1 MFVNLNT
8 RISKLISDK
17 AKEYISKNNLEIPI
31 GTHIFS
37 ELKRV
42 SILLL
47 YPLFDEN
54 ANGICVT
61 KTVND
66 KKKKFIF
73 INTNNDITK
82 QVYTAAHEIGHII
95 DIDKELKKEIE
106 FNDDPELIVNRFASE
121 LLMPKDIFISTFEKI
136 KEKLLGKKMDVDF
149 DDINKLIFDLMLFFK
164 VPYRAVCY
172 RMGELLILSENDVN
186 KLEQYER
193 AHKRDIE
200 EMLKQN
206 GKYAE
211 LVKINRKKEF
221 ANIDE
226 LVKKAEDGNLTF
238 KTKIERIKELFKD
251 NSQQNCDITL
261 QNIEV

>member
-1 MFVNLNT
+1 MFVNLSE
-8 RISKLISDK
+8 RISKIISDK
-17 AKEYISKNNLEIPI
+17 AKEYISDNKLEVPI
-31 GTHIFS
+31 GTQIFS

-54 ANGICVT
+54 ANGICVI
-61 KTVND
+61 KTVKN

-95 DIDKELKKEIE
+95 DIDYEVKKEIE

-121 LLMPKDIFISTFEKI
+121 LLMPKDIFISAFEKI
-136 KEKLLGKKMDVDF
+136 KEKQLGKKMNVDF
-149 DDINKLIFDLMLFFK
+149 DDINILIFDLMLFFK

-172 RMGELLILSENDVN
+172 RMGELSVLSENDVN
-186 KLEQYER
+186 KLEKYER
-193 AHKRDIE
+193 EHKNDIE
-200 EMLKQN
+200 AALMQN
-206 GKYAE
+206 EKYAE
-211 LVKINRKKEF
+211 LVKIDRKKEF
-221 ANIDE
+221 GNIDE
-226 LVKKAEDGNLTF
+226 LIKRAEDGNLTF

-251 NSQQNCDITL
+251 NAQHNSDITL
-261 QNIEV
+261 QDIEV